1 MVREFGE
8 IANVENITIS
18 INGQPVQLP
27 LCQIPFINAKGETG
41 TNNMIN
47 YYHRN
52 IVVVN
57 INGVHVPFYMSTGLG
72 GKENVQTG
80 LWYPFFGIKD
90 GWLNKGS

>member
-1 MVREFGE
+1 MV
-8 IANVENITIS
+8 
-18 INGQPVQLP
+18 
-27 LCQIPFINAKGETG
+27 
-41 TNNMIN
+41 N

-57 INGVHVPFYMSTGLG
+57 INGVHMPFYMSTGLG
-72 GKENVQTG
+72 GKENVQPG